1 MPQGG
6 NRRHLRGLVR
16 TFAVCTQLTLKAAP
30 QVPTIGRPYLTK
42 NNIRRG
48 VGFPSR
54 CLEFTLCSP
63 QGTGLARALRSAKR
77 KVQAMQKTVRILHI
91 SLQKSRPVHLVHG
104 AGLLRRTAP
113 FANGAVMP

>member
-1 MPQGG
+1 MPQSD
-6 NRRHLRGLVR
+6 NHRHLRGLVR

-77 KVQAMQKTVRILHI
+77 KVQAMQK
-91 SLQKSRPVHLVHG
+91 
-104 AGLLRRTAP
+104 
-113 FANGAVMP
+113 NGADITRLFAKIPPRARECTGRGF

>member
-1 MPQGG
+1 MPQSG
-6 NRRHLRGLVR
+6 NRHHLRGLVR

-77 KVQAMQKTVRILHI
+77 KVQAMQKTVRILHVPW
-91 SLQKSRPVHLVHG
+91 QKSRPVHLVHG
-104 AGLLRRTAP
+104 AGTFNSL
-113 FANGAVMP
+113 